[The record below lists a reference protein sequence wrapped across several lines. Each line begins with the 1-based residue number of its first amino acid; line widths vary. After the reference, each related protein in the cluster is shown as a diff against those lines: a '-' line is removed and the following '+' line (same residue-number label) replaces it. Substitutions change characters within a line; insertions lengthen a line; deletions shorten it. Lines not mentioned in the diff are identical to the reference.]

1 MSLNV
6 TVTPGHTF
14 TDNETVTTGKLNAAA
29 EPTVAVSGSIDAS
42 ELGASSVGTTQLA
55 NASVTATKMGVA
67 SDSLQSSAPTGFT
80 MSPAAHGDNKKGV
93 ILASGAIDGGTVGQ
107 FDELWAGSP
116 NSLLIGHATKTDGTW
131 TGDWSVRS
139 KALSGSSSIFVDQQD
154 ANTITMLIKNDS
166 INRDMMKSQ
175 SVGNTQ
181 LANYSVTIDKIVP
194 GAGTASATT
203 HGIAETDSTFW
214 GGIIDFDPADSS
226 NTTEYN
232 GTAKVLQPSGKG
244 QLLYGAAE
252 GARLK
257 FDYHPCVPRAWCYV
271 IQSGGSYHDDGAI
284 TGGVASE
291 HFTILAGHGIESV
304 SLTATLGQYTIRFSN
319 GFASENDSIKAVG
332 FGHRDYA
339 TTVFPVAGTSGSA
352 NSDTVD
358 ANLDVTVTFFSVT
371 GSGNTGSFLSAAHQ
385 PRIFTLYFY

>member
-80 MSPAAHGDNKKGV
+80 MSPASHGDNKKGV

-154 ANTITMLIKNDS
+154 ASTITMLIKDDAIS
-166 INRDMMKSQ
+166 RGMMKSQ

-203 HGIAETDSTFW
+203 YGIAETDSTFW

-257 FDYHPCVPRAWCYV
+257 FDYHPCVPFAWAEIYATTATTWEQNSAVDAANFQIRA
-271 IQSGGSYHDDGAI
+271 GD
-284 TGGVASE
+284 
-291 HFTILAGHGIESV
+291 GIESFKRTAQGTFEV
-304 SLTATLGQYTIRFSN
+304 KFSSGYAANNESVKCSGEAKYNIATHLTI
-319 GFASENDSIKAVG
+319 
-332 FGHRDYA
+332 
-339 TTVFPVAGTSGSA
+339 PVAGTSGTA
-352 NSDTVD
+352 NSATVNSD
-358 ANLDVTVTFFSVT
+358 REITITTFGT
-371 GSGNTGSFLSAAHQ
+371 LGNSGTLSNPRNPVRFL
-385 PRIFTLYFY
+385 LYFYKNA